1 MTPLWVP
8 LAVAVIGVL
17 GTLSG
22 GIAGVLITQRRSDRR
37 EDKTWERERARE
49 RERWS
54 REDEARTFDH
64 RRESYV
70 DFYDSLK
77 TMARLAYDK
86 GYGFLEEPELPDDW
100 HMPAFERLNRLKI
113 YAAPPVAAA
122 AAAAYNAAWQWG
134 HYCKH
139 DDPDDPKFHE
149 WQVAYD
155 HAEIDLLMR
164 IRGDLA
170 IPGSGTDDVAAL
182 I

>member
-1 MTPLWVP
+1 V
-8 LAVAVIGVL
+8 VAVIGVL

-37 EDKTWERERARE
+37 DDKTWERERARE

-77 TMARLAYDK
+77 VMARAAYDK
-86 GYGFLEEPELPDDW
+86 GYGFHEEPELPDDW
-100 HMPAFERLNRLKI
+100 HTPTFERLNRLRI
-113 YAAPPVAAA
+113 YATPRVAAA
-122 AAAAYNAAWQWG
+122 AAAAYNAAWRWG

-139 DDPDDPKFHE
+139 DDLDDPKFHE
-149 WQVAYD
+149 GQDAYD
-155 HAEIDLLMR
+155 AAEIDLLMR
-164 IRGDLA
+164 IREGLA
-170 IPGSGTDDVAAL
+170 IPGSDMDDVAAL